1 VTIRVGIVGCG
12 HIGFIHS
19 YTLHQLVK
27 HRLVDARV
35 TATYD
40 VVPER
45 AATFALAHGAVAC
58 DDVDAVLDQVDVVWI
73 CTWTAAHQ
81 DVVAAAAARGRAIF
95 CEKPLAP
102 TLAGC
107 EAVAGMLCTVP
118 HQVGLVLRHA
128 PVFQALVDEVTS
140 GRYGRPLAVV
150 FRDDQYFPV
159 QGVYASEWR
168 ADVARAGGGTLFEHS
183 IHDVDVLRWLLGD
196 PVTVRANL
204 ASRFGH
210 PGIDDVAALT
220 LTFAD
225 ESIATLTSVW
235 HQILS
240 RGSTRRVEVFCDDA
254 LLWLDDDY
262 TGPLHV
268 ETSDRVDTIAAEPPR
283 WVSDLAV
290 PPALTRMVGEYAP
303 ATKSFLDALAADG
316 AAATGFPDA
325 ATALAAHRVVDA
337 AYRSAATGGEAITP
351 LPR

>member
-1 VTIRVGIVGCG
+1 VSVRVGIVGCG
-12 HIGFIHS
+12 HVGFIHS
-19 YTLHQLVK
+19 YTLHQLIK
-27 HRLVDARV
+27 HGLVDARV
-35 TATYD
+35 TATHD
-40 VVPER
+40 IVLER

-58 DDVDAVLDQVDVVWI
+58 DDVDAVLDQVDAVWV
-73 CTWTAAHQ
+73 CTWTAGHH
-81 DVVAAAAARGRAIF
+81 DVVAAAAARGLAIF

-102 TLAGC
+102 SLPEC
-107 EAVAGMLCTVP
+107 EAVARLLSTVP

-128 PVFQALVDEVTS
+128 PVFQALVDEVTA
-140 GRYGRPLAVV
+140 GRHGRPLAVV

-196 PVTVRANL
+196 PTTVRADV
-204 ASRFGH
+204 ASRYEH

-225 ESIATLTSVW
+225 ETIATLTSVW

-254 LLWLDDDY
+254 LVWLDDDH

-268 ETSDRVDTIAAEPPR
+268 ESSDRSEIIEPEPPR
-283 WVSDLAV
+283 WVGELAV

-316 AAATGFPDA
+316 TAAAGFPDA

-337 AYRSAATGGEAITP
+337 AYRSAAAGGEAITP
-351 LPR
+351 APR

>member
-19 YTLHQLVK
+19 YTLHQLIK
-27 HRLVDARV
+27 HQLVDARV
-35 TATYD
+35 AATYD

-45 AATFALAHGAVAC
+45 AATFALAHGAIAC
-58 DDVDAVLDQVDVVWI
+58 DDVGSVLDQVDVVWI
-73 CTWTAAHQ
+73 CTWTAAHH
-81 DVVAAAAARGRAIF
+81 DVVAAAAGRGRAIF

-102 TLAGC
+102 TLREC
-107 EAVAGMLCTVP
+107 EAVARMLFTVP

-128 PVFQALVDEVTS
+128 PVFQALVDEVTA
-140 GRYGRPLAVV
+140 GRHGRPLAVV

-204 ASRFGH
+204 ASRFQH

-268 ETSDRVDTIAAEPPR
+268 ETSDRGDTIAAEPPR

-337 AYRSAATGGEAITP
+337 AYWSAATGGEAITP

>member
-1 VTIRVGIVGCG
+1 VTLRVGIVGCG

-19 YTLHQLVK
+19 YTLHQLIK
-27 HRLVDARV
+27 HGLVDARV

-40 VVPER
+40 LDTDR
-45 AATFALAHGAVAC
+45 AATFALPHGAVAAA
-58 DDVDAVLDQVDVVWI
+58 DVDAVLDQVDVVWV

-81 DVVAAAAARGRAIF
+81 DVVAAAAARGLAIF

-102 TLAGC
+102 TLADC
-107 EAVAGMLCTVP
+107 ETVARLLSTVP
-118 HQVGLVLRHA
+118 HQVGLVLRHS
-128 PVFQALVDEVTS
+128 PVFQTLVTEVHS
-140 GRYGRPLAVV
+140 GRHGQPLAVV

-196 PVTVRANL
+196 PVTVRADL
-204 ASRFGH
+204 ASRYRH

-254 LLWLDDDY
+254 LLWLDDDH

-268 ETSDRVDTIAAEPPR
+268 ERSDRSEQLAAEPPG
-283 WVSDLAV
+283 WVHQLDVPAV
-290 PPALTRMVGEYAP
+290 LTRMVGEYAP
-303 ATKSFLDALAADG
+303 ATKAFLDALAADG
-316 AAATGFPDA
+316 AAAAGFPDA
-325 ATALAAHRVVDA
+325 QTALAAHRVVDA
-337 AYRSAATGGEAITP
+337 AYRSAAHQGEAIAPTA
-351 LPR
+351 R